1 MYEMPTLEH
10 DLEQLYQELQPLYL
24 NLHAYV
30 RRALHRHYGPQHINL
45 EGPIPAHLLG
55 ERKDWAWGGG
65 AGWGTDTDEER
76 WGWCSPHGRG
86 QAGQD
91 LRMVYQVEGARV

>member
-1 MYEMPTLEH
+1 MQLAGDCSGNDQVFGEPGCVPSTGYKDAGHSWRSPYEMPTLEQ
-10 DLEQLYQELQPLYL
+10 DLEQLFQELQPLYL

-55 ERKDWAWGGG
+55 EGKRWAFGG
-65 AGWGTDTDEER
+65 R
-76 WGWCSPHGRG
+76 
-86 QAGQD
+86 
-91 LRMVYQVEGARV
+91 